1 MKTTFLS
8 ISAIF
13 IFIFYIIIISVS
25 MLIEVSILSYLFFP
39 NVIKYLRVNKKFEFE
54 NNTVNIL
61 ERI

>member
-13 IFIFYIIIISVS
+13 IIIFYIIIISVS
-25 MLIEVSILSYLFFP
+25 MILEVSVLSYLFFP
-39 NVIKYLRVNKKFEFE
+39 KVIKYIRGGKKTEFE
-54 NNTVNIL
+54 NNKINIL